1 MLLEIST
8 EHLLLRGYTDD
19 EGVRGCAEDKRI
31 HIFSFIQQ
39 VICFIQPQFQ
49 QILVNI
55 SFDDKVDDEEGG
67 EGVCRGGQQGGRRG
81 GGVQRRRK
89 AESGSESRRSEKQQ
103 QQLESD
109 RPTDESPID
118 RTRLARRPCPAQN
131 TIYYTRRLLLSQILS
146 S

>member
-1 MLLEIST
+1 M
-8 EHLLLRGYTDD
+8 RGT
-19 EGVRGCAEDKRI
+19 RGCAEDE
-31 HIFSFIQQ
+31 
-39 VICFIQPQFQ
+39 V
-49 QILVNI
+49 
-55 SFDDKVDDEEGG
+55 DEVDDEE
-67 EGVCRGGQQGGRRG
+67 G

-131 TIYYTRRLLLSQILS
+131 TIYYTRRLLSQILS
-146 S
+146 SQKC